1 MGGGDGMRGGLMLD
15 LEQSLIARPQRLA
28 ARSDR
33 FYAVYASK
41 TVAERTPVYIDE
53 NVISEVLAWLDKI
66 WLECDELRKYMTE
79 EEFLEFR
86 KLIEEDLLRFLKG
99 F

>member
-1 MGGGDGMRGGLMLD
+1 MGGGMGGGLMLD

-28 ARSDR
+28 DRSDK

-41 TVAERTPVYIDE
+41 TVAERTTFYIDE
-53 NVISEVLAWLDKI
+53 NVILEVLAWLDKI
-66 WLECDELRKYMTE
+66 WLSSDELRKYMTE

-86 KLIEEDLLRFLKG
+86 KLIEQDLLRFLKSD
-99 F
+99 